1 MTDKELIKQ
10 EIERR
15 IKNLEFSL
23 ENNCVE
29 KHSKLDILGNI
40 TTLES
45 LLQFIEPLQETKKT
59 GVELIA
65 DERQRQI
72 EKEGWTPEHDIFEH
86 RHGQLIDAAVSYALT
101 EEERKQLCHLTKT
114 DEEVPPTWP
123 FEKEYWK
130 PCPNDRI
137 KELVKAGA
145 LIAEEIDRLLN
156 LKKRT

>member
-1 MTDKELIKQ
+1 MKDKVQLIRQ

-45 LLQFIEPLQETKKT
+45 LLQFIGPLTEKT

-72 EKEGWTPEHDIFEH
+72 EKEGWTLAHDFFECPY
-86 RHGQLIDAAVSYALT
+86 GQLVDAAISYALT
-101 EEERKQLCHLTKT
+101 EEERKKLCHLAKT
-114 DEEVPPTWP
+114 DEDVPPTWP
-123 FEKEYWK
+123 FEKAYWK
-130 PCPNDRI
+130 PCPDDRI

-145 LIAEEIDRLLN
+145 LIAAEIDRLLY
-156 LKKRT
+156 LKK

>member
-1 MTDKELIKQ
+1 MKDKVQLIRQ

-29 KHSKLDILGNI
+29 KYSKLDILGNI

-45 LLQFIEPLQETKKT
+45 LLQFIDPLTKKT

-72 EKEGWTPEHDIFEH
+72 EKEGWTLAHDFFECPY
-86 RHGQLIDAAVSYALT
+86 GQLVGAAISYALT
-101 EEERKQLCHLTKT
+101 EEERKNLCHLAKT
-114 DEEVPPTWP
+114 DEDVPPTWP
-123 FEKEYWK
+123 FEKAYWK
-130 PCPNDRI
+130 PCPDDRI

-145 LIAEEIDRLLN
+145 LIAAEIDRLLY
-156 LKKRT
+156 LKK

>member
-1 MTDKELIKQ
+1 MKDKVQLIRQ

-45 LLQFIEPLQETKKT
+45 LLQFIDPLTEKT

-72 EKEGWTPEHDIFEH
+72 EKEGWTLAHDFFECPC
-86 RHGQLIDAAVSYALT
+86 GQLVAAAISYALT
-101 EEERKQLCHLTKT
+101 EEERKKLRHLAKT
-114 DEEVPPTWP
+114 DEDVPPTWP
-123 FEKEYWK
+123 FEKAYWK
-130 PCPNDRI
+130 PCPDDRI

-145 LIAEEIDRLLN
+145 LIAAEIDRLLY
-156 LKKRT
+156 LKK

>member
-1 MTDKELIKQ
+1 MSDKVQKIRQ
-10 EIERR
+10 EIEKR

-59 GVELIA
+59 GVELIS

-72 EKEGWTPEHDIFEH
+72 EKEGWTLAHDFFECPY
-86 RHGQLIDAAVSYALT
+86 GQLVDAAISYALT
-101 EEERKQLCHLTKT
+101 EEERKKLCRLAKT
-114 DEEVPPTWP
+114 DEDVPPTWP
-123 FEKEYWK
+123 FEKAYWE
-130 PCPNDRI
+130 PCPDDRI

-145 LIAEEIDRLLN
+145 LIAAEIDRLLY
-156 LKKRT
+156 LKK